1 MPRGQIDCYRIRRKE
16 AFSIIDKEP
25 TISIKKLAMRMGAN
39 NGYAG
44 NWLISYRRH
53 NRVSEKIG

>member
-1 MPRGQIDCYRIRRKE
+1 MPRGQTGYYQTRRKE

-25 TISIKKLAMRMGAN
+25 TISIKNLAMKMGVN